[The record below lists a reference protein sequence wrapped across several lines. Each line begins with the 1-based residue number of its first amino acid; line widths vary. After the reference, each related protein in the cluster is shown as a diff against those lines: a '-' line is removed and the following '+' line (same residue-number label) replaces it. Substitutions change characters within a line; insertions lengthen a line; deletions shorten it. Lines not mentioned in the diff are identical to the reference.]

1 MQLRE
6 DLWAQEQVPVWAPYT
21 GELLYI
27 GHSPL
32 LDAEYLYSTDGELLN
47 KEGANTLLKIHH
59 GEATFLSGE
68 WHNGKELSYKRILKD
83 DIVFAISIDWE
94 DKERKTCVPE
104 VPEATEER
112 RKDLHTRARG
122 REPERTAGV
131 DVLMDSFVNVSYPAH
146 WDTEDDEV
154 YKKIR
159 EVALH
164 KYIERIRNDEVEL
177 QLEPWNDHD
186 PTDPP
191 EVK

>member
-1 MQLRE
+1 MQLRR

-47 KEGANTLLKIHH
+47 EEGANTLLKIHR

-94 DKERKTCVPE
+94 DKERTSCVPE
-104 VPEATEER
+104 VPVAQDWER
-112 RKDLHTRARG
+112 ETLHAKAHPKPKDTVLVWDVLFYRTDENGLEMTDHNGKIQIFDAPDKDMSHIAEYVDVKDLRKHSVG
-122 REPERTAGV
+122 
-131 DVLMDSFVNVSYPAH
+131 
-146 WDTEDDEV
+146 
-154 YKKIR
+154 
-159 EVALH
+159 
-164 KYIERIRNDEVEL
+164 
-177 QLEPWNDHD
+177 
-186 PTDPP
+186 
-191 EVK
+191 